1 MDLEFYCGGG
11 HSEKVRIYVQFF
23 IMGRGHSDKFRNVE
37 KISPPVSDNV
47 DRQQNSEAGEEE
59 EWAMGA
65 AHDIARLCA
74 EVTLRWRAFLHHT
87 SDRPHVHHALAAR
100 HHALR

>member
-1 MDLEFYCGGG
+1 MRYLA
-11 HSEKVRIYVQFF
+11 K
-23 IMGRGHSDKFRNVE
+23 
-37 KISPPVSDNV
+37 
-47 DRQQNSEAGEEE
+47 RQQLDVVAGIVTKQGHNPNSFQKSEAGEEE

>member
-1 MDLEFYCGGG
+1 
-11 HSEKVRIYVQFF
+11 
-23 IMGRGHSDKFRNVE
+23 
-37 KISPPVSDNV
+37 
-47 DRQQNSEAGEEE
+47 
-59 EWAMGA
+59 MGA

-100 HHALR
+100 HHALRFVLSHKIALFKAVMFLVREASNFGSPFYDIFTRFLLLT

>member
-1 MDLEFYCGGG
+1 MYQ
-11 HSEKVRIYVQFF
+11 K
-23 IMGRGHSDKFRNVE
+23 
-37 KISPPVSDNV
+37 
-47 DRQQNSEAGEEE
+47 SEAGEEE

-100 HHALR
+100 HHTLRYVPYLLYKFT